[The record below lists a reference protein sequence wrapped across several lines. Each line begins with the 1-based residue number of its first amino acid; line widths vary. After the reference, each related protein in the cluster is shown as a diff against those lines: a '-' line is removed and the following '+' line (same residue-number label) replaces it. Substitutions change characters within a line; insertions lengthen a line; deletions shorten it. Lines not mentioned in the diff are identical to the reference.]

1 VPKWFHGTH
10 PWWIQVW
17 GHNSD
22 YAHVFHM
29 HPHYG
34 FVTRLNTVS
43 HFAFLIC
50 FSLVHFLGFPIF
62 PTHRF
67 IVFDDRDLNMMTTA
81 ARMVILYDYMYIN
94 SSMCDPFRK
103 DCKTISSYLNL
114 EGLSDAHYL
123 CRRPLRTTRWLKGSR
138 NRNHL
143 FLSLSCKYVG
153 TELDA
158 ELDT

>member
-1 VPKWFHGTH
+1 
-10 PWWIQVW
+10 
-17 GHNSD
+17 
-22 YAHVFHM
+22 M

-94 SSMCDPFRK
+94 SSMCDPFRE

-123 CRRPLRTTRWLKGSR
+123 CRRPLRTTRCVVLRGLLQ
-138 NRNHL
+138 NHL
-143 FLSLSCKYVG
+143 FVSQLQVRG
-153 TELDA
+153 HRTGRRA
-158 ELDT
+158 GHIAA